1 MFGKRKSNFQFTIK
15 LLFINFA
22 VLNPLNSQFHSRK
35 HTIKKNFLAKVLI
48 LKITI
53 YLFWWLVGDNPSL
66 WPSKIFLTKS
76 KIIGGKVKMAA
87 FNFFLKSNCNVG
99 FKVRVKFQIWSKA
112 MGSLNV
118 TSLAAV
124 TKTLKAVFATLEWL
138 QREKIISFEVIC
150 AQLALITKKKFKE
163 FWPFRLRNSE
173 WSKLFELF
181 ISSYQCHVS
190 SDIVCSRNFCCY
202 QKK

>member
-1 MFGKRKSNFQFTIK
+1 MERKINISSNGMFEKGKIIFNHPS
-15 LLFINFA
+15 
-22 VLNPLNSQFHSRK
+22 SQNIVYRYRPFSLWW
-35 HTIKKNFLAKVLI
+35 FFY
-48 LKITI
+48 
-53 YLFWWLVGDNPSL
+53 YLFWWLIGDKPSL

-124 TKTLKAVFATLEWL
+124 TKTLKAVFATLEWPL
-138 QREKIISFEVIC
+138 VRFWKVNSKANNRCWISTWNP
-150 AQLALITKKKFKE
+150 LANK
-163 FWPFRLRNSE
+163 
-173 WSKLFELF
+173 
-181 ISSYQCHVS
+181 
-190 SDIVCSRNFCCY
+190 
-202 QKK
+202 

>member
-1 MFGKRKSNFQFTIK
+1 M
-15 LLFINFA
+15 FINFA

-138 QREKIISFEVIC
+138 QGEKIISFEVIC

-163 FWPFRLRNSE
+163 FWPFRLRTPNGQNS
-173 WSKLFELF
+173 L
-181 ISSYQCHVS
+181 
-190 SDIVCSRNFCCY
+190 NFLLVVINAMSVRTLCVHEIFVAT
-202 QKK
+202 KKIIA